1 MPDTPIAS
9 LQIESLN
16 LARNYPR
23 QSIILND
30 VRTDVD
36 IYFFQEPRAVQHGTL
51 PDGETPKGTGVYG
64 FMADGRWK
72 AYHAPVTS
80 VTKPPRAVTY
90 CRTNNKFGI
99 TYTYRCDIISHPDVV
114 VLDARRGNESAL
126 LINVYC
132 AGGIRDL
139 AGTAIQ
145 AIMEA
150 RIDWTG
156 AVFMCGDFNL
166 HHDMWR
172 LASRP
177 RAPPTAA
184 AAAFA
189 DWAEEF
195 QLRLLNNQ
203 TNATRWT
210 PGNPGGASIID
221 LGWEAD
227 SSIVVDF
234 AVLDEALSYGSDHR
248 VLRTVL
254 HIGGEPEPAVTET
267 KYCVTDYHAWTEVY
281 TEVVCAVNPV
291 PDPTT
296 TEGVDAMACAVMY
309 ACNKATKTVGE
320 PRTKSAR
327 GNRPWWTPRL
337 SELKDAIKRTPIAH
351 QGKAMGRFKRAVAS
365 AKSQF
370 WGKITGET
378 PREKLFARVRALRG
392 RKGDGVKA
400 LKVGDVH
407 AATPDAQAALLGDTF
422 FPPEGRACA
431 TETDFDPTV
440 RPSREWVPFVAS
452 ELQEAIQGTS
462 NTSAPGSSG
471 IGYKQIKCIAQ
482 VDAERLLM
490 LYNASVELGHVPE
503 RWKAEKLVAVPK
515 PRKTDMSSPKSYR
528 PISLIET
535 LSKVLEKMM
544 ATRLQLDCA
553 THGLLPNNQF
563 GGLRH
568 VGTSDAGLALVH
580 DVEAAWAKGE
590 TCVAIAADIQQFFPS
605 VQHERLL
612 HTVTLHGHSP
622 EVRFWLRSFLSH
634 RTYSFQIGAHA
645 TPTRNFNGRG
655 VPQGSPLLPIL
666 AAIYIADAMD
676 LPGVQVYVDDAVI
689 KAYHKC
695 AREAAKE
702 AARLTKIVESRLNT
716 IGLGIDR
723 GDKLEGIVFAKS
735 RWKPHGVTVIPVT
748 HPDGEVTKIAPA
760 QVWRYLGIYFT
771 PTLSWDAHVT
781 RSANKA
787 KAMALMCRML
797 ANCTRGL
804 NLASARE
811 VYLRA
816 IRPLITYAAPVWYK
830 GVNQAGLIKKLQVAQ
845 NAGVRWCLGA
855 FRTSP
860 IDEMHH
866 LASIPPIKYVL
877 DQLRTNA
884 STRLRTVGARHGLR
898 TRCRDHT
905 ERPHTQLTSLSNV
918 SRDVEEVIDPA
929 YARSGDADT
938 RLVTVVDEDDSYRAV
953 QQHAADPARCL
964 VVYPDG
970 SLLVDGGF
978 RHVGAAAVLAR
989 GASHVEQRQ
998 WPLGSHA
1005 EVYDGEMYA
1014 LAGGLDMAV
1023 AHAAGCGGEITHIML
1038 ASDNQS
1044 AVQQIT
1050 KTGAHPMQSASLLFR
1065 NSAELFFNSGGAQ
1078 VTVGW
1083 IRGHAGLAGNEAAD
1097 ALAKEAARMPLR
1109 DSRLAGSTVT
1119 YKRALA
1125 KRMIDVHW
1133 QMEWRHRK
1141 VVSTSALWAVGRRLP
1156 SRKFKDDRRHNTE
1169 WPLGQVFKS
1178 TRRWG
1183 ARVMQVALGH
1193 GWFGA
1198 YRQRFN
1204 LGDSRCPCS
1213 DPVGPGDEPADDDP
1227 DPVLQTRWHLLYE
1240 CPLFEDARTRFL
1252 HNHVL
1257 DILPSEEYL
1266 FGSSDGIKSLLA
1278 FLSATDAFG
1287 PIRGSYRPQVSPTAP
1302 PAGSQALVA

>member
-1 MPDTPIAS
+1 MSDTPIAS

-16 LARNYPR
+16 LASNYTR
-23 QSIILND
+23 QSIILNNP
-30 VRTDVD
+30 RTDVD
-36 IYFFQEPRAVQHGTL
+36 IYFFQEPQAVQHSTL
-51 PDGETPKGTGVYG
+51 PNGETPKGMGVYG
-64 FMADGRWK
+64 FMADGQWK
-72 AYHAPVTS
+72 AYHAPITS
-80 VTKPPRAVTY
+80 GDKPPRAVTY

-99 TYTYRCDIISHPDVV
+99 TYTYRCDIISHPNVV
-114 VLDARRGNESAL
+114 VLDTRCGNKSVL
-126 LINVYC
+126 LINVYN

-139 AGTAIQ
+139 ASSAIQ

-172 LASRP
+172 LSARP
-177 RAPPTAA
+177 RAAPTAA
-184 AAAFA
+184 ASAFA

-195 QLRLLNNQ
+195 QLWLLNNQ
-203 TNATRWT
+203 TGATRWT
-210 PGNPGGASIID
+210 PGKPGGASIIN
-221 LGWEAD
+221 LGWEAN
-227 SSIVVDF
+227 SSIVMDF
-234 AVLDEALSYGSDHR
+234 AVLDEALLYGSDHR
-248 VLRTVL
+248 VLRTAL
-254 HIGGEPEPAVTET
+254 QIGGKPEPAVTET
-267 KYCVTDYHAWTEVY
+267 KYCVTDYQAWTEVY
-281 TEVVCAVNPV
+281 IEVVDAVNPV

-296 TEGVDAMACAVMY
+296 PKGVDNMARAVMY

-337 SELKDAIKRTPIAH
+337 LELKDAIKRTPIAH

-378 PREKLFARVRALRG
+378 PREKLFAQVRALRG
-392 RKGDGVKA
+392 RKGNGVKA

-407 AATPDAQAALLGDTF
+407 AATPDTQAALLGDTF
-422 FPPEGRACA
+422 FPPEGRVCA
-431 TETDFDPTV
+431 TETDFNPIV
-440 RPSREWVPFVAS
+440 LPSREWLPFVAS

-462 NTSAPGSSG
+462 NTSAPGRSG
-471 IGYKQIKCIAQ
+471 IGYKQIKCIAT
-482 VDAERLLM
+482 VDAEHLLM
-490 LYNASVELGHVPE
+490 LYNTLVELRHVPKD
-503 RWKAEKLVAVPK
+503 WKAEKLVAVAK

-544 ATRLQLDCA
+544 AVRLQLDCT

-563 GGLRH
+563 GSLRH

-580 DVEAAWAKGE
+580 DIETAWAKGK
-590 TCVAIAADIQQFFPS
+590 TCVTIAADIQQFFPS

-612 HTVTLHGHSP
+612 HTATLKGCLLQEIS
-622 EVRFWLRSFLSH
+622 WLRSFLLH
-634 RTYSFQIGAHA
+634 RMYSFQIGAHA

-655 VPQGSPLLPIL
+655 VLQGSPLSPIL
-666 AAIYIADAMD
+666 AAIYIANAMD
-676 LPGVQVYVDDAVI
+676 LPGVQVYVNDAVI

-695 AREAAKE
+695 AQEAAKE
-702 AARLTKIVESRLNT
+702 AARITKIVESCLNT

-723 GDKLEGIVFAKS
+723 GDKLKGIVFTKS
-735 RWKPHGVTVIPVT
+735 RLKPHGVTVIPVT
-748 HPDGEVTKIAPA
+748 HPDGEVTLIAPA
-760 QVWRYLGIYFT
+760 QVWHYLGIYFT

-804 NLASARE
+804 NLASARK

-830 GVNQAGLIKKLQVAQ
+830 GVNQVTLIKKLQVVQ

-855 FRTSP
+855 FHMLP
-860 IDEMHH
+860 INEMHH
-866 LASIPPIKYVL
+866 LASIPPIKYIL
-877 DQLRTNA
+877 NQLRTNA
-884 STRLRTVGARHGLR
+884 STCLRTVGAWHGLR
-898 TRCRDHT
+898 TRCCDHAK
-905 ERPHTQLTSLSNV
+905 RQHTQLTSLSNI
-918 SRDVEEVIDPA
+918 SRNVEEVIDPA
-929 YARSGDADT
+929 YARPGDADS
-938 RLVTVVDEDDSYRAV
+938 RLVTVVDKDNSYRAV
-953 QQHAADPARCL
+953 QQHAADPAHCL
-964 VVYPDG
+964 VVYPDR

-978 RHVGAAAVLAR
+978 WHVGAAVVLVR

-1005 EVYDGEMYA
+1005 EVYDSEMFA

-1023 AHAAGCGGEITHIML
+1023 AHAAGYGGEITHIML

-1065 NSAELFFNSGGAQ
+1065 NSAELFFNSSGVQ

-1119 YKRALA
+1119 YKR
-1125 KRMIDVHW
+1125 
-1133 QMEWRHRK
+1133 
-1141 VVSTSALWAVGRRLP
+1141 
-1156 SRKFKDDRRHNTE
+1156 
-1169 WPLGQVFKS
+1169 
-1178 TRRWG
+1178 
-1183 ARVMQVALGH
+1183 
-1193 GWFGA
+1193 
-1198 YRQRFN
+1198 
-1204 LGDSRCPCS
+1204 C
-1213 DPVGPGDEPADDDP
+1213 
-1227 DPVLQTRWHLLYE
+1227 QTN
-1240 CPLFEDARTRFL
+1240 F
-1252 HNHVL
+1252 
-1257 DILPSEEYL
+1257 
-1266 FGSSDGIKSLLA
+1266 
-1278 FLSATDAFG
+1278 
-1287 PIRGSYRPQVSPTAP
+1287 
-1302 PAGSQALVA
+1302 